1 MSDKRDL
8 DERVN
13 SGSDLRDAA
22 EEKLGKS
29 LDAPQELKYQT
40 PEEIIHELRV
50 HKVELEMQNEEL
62 KRIQLVLE
70 ASTNKYEEL
79 YDFAPVGYFTLTP
92 KGLIAE
98 VNLTGAALLGM
109 PRPKLIGRGFGRFVS
124 PKSLDLWNKHIISV
138 LGHEDKQTSDLR
150 LKREDESSFYARLN
164 SIRVVVP
171 NEQQEGTG
179 ETHLIRMA
187 VTDVTDWMW
196 AEKELRESEERYRTV
211 ADFTYDWEYWVDA
224 EGNFLYVSPS
234 CQRITGYSTKEFID
248 DPDLMT
254 RIIHPD
260 DRTEMLDHY
269 HKVRKV
275 TPDAVNAIDFRI
287 IRRDGATRW
296 IGHVCQPVYD
306 QKGQISGRRAGNR
319 DITERKRAEEEIQQ
333 SEERYRSLV
342 EDSFDGIFIQKGFKI
357 VFANSRLYEMLG
369 YSPGEL
375 EGMDHWL
382 VYHPDDQD
390 LIRQRAV
397 ARVRGEKVISQ
408 YEVML
413 RKKDGAS
420 FPAEISAR
428 LVQIDGEI
436 GIQIWLR
443 DISGRRRSEE
453 AQKRLATAIEQSIE
467 SVMIT
472 DRNGKIQYIN
482 PAFERISG
490 YRKEEVIGRDTRFLK
505 SDRLDSSFY
514 KDQLTA
520 IRSGKPWK
528 GRLLSQKK
536 DGQIFY
542 EDVAISPVRDSSG
555 EIINFVDVGHDVTEN
570 VELQMQLLQAQKMEA
585 IGTLAGGIA
594 HDFNNLLQI
603 VLGYSEVVL
612 LRKKEGEHD
621 YADLQQIYQAGKR
634 GADLVKSLM
643 TFSRKVETKLVPVN
657 LNQEITQVQHLLSN
671 TIPKT
676 INITLHLN
684 GNLDSIKADPSQ
696 IGQVLMNLGVNAR
709 DAMADGG
716 ILTFET
722 LNVQLDKEYCDT
734 HLEAKPGSYILLTV
748 SDTGQ
753 GMDRET
759 LSHIFEPFFS
769 TKEVGKGTGLGLAT
783 VYGIVKQHGGH
794 ITCYSEPGLGTTFNI
809 YLPTIEKERDSEAPT
824 VENPIP
830 GGTETILLVD
840 DEEALRELGSTLLN
854 EFGYKVITAND
865 GKQALDIYQREGDHI
880 SLIILDLIMPVM
892 DGKKC
897 LEEILLVNPNTKV
910 VMASGFSEAGTASG
924 VMAAGAKGFVQKPYD
939 MRQLLSTVREVLDK
953 DVTGH
958 DNG

>member
-179 ETHLIRMA
+179 ETHFIRMA

-196 AEKELRESEERYRTV
+196 AEKELRESEKRYRTV
-211 ADFTYDWEYWVDA
+211 ADFTYDWEYWVEA
-224 EGNFLYVSPS
+224 EGNFLYCSPS
-234 CQRITGYSTKEFID
+234 CERITGYSAKEFID
-248 DPDLMT
+248 DPDLMN

-260 DRTEMLDHY
+260 DRNKMLDHFN
-269 HKVRKV
+269 KVRKESPQAV
-275 TPDAVNAIDFRI
+275 DATDFHI
-287 IRRDGATRW
+287 IRRDGEIRW
-296 IGHVCQPVYD
+296 IGHACLPVYAQGGQPV
-306 QKGQISGRRAGNR
+306 GRRGSNR
-319 DITERKRAEEEIQQ
+319 DITDRKRAEEEIQQ